1 MTIAV
6 VHSATPPGRAALLA
20 GAQEALLR
28 LEDLVIAVA
37 AGSDRVTVEEV
48 REQLG
53 PTANQLDEEGLTI
66 GIGRSHLSDPSD
78 AVVQVAQEDDARLL
92 VLGPRR
98 RTPVGKLIMGSLAQ
112 RILLEATCPVL
123 AVKACPGHIAP
134 ARPKSR
140 ASSAAGSEKGPPHS
154 GGGPSHSWRLRWVTR
169 IHGRGSGG
177 LPPSAAPCPVTVV
190 FP

>member
-37 AGSDRVTVEEV
+37 AGSGPVTVEEV

-66 GIGRSHLSDPSD
+66 GIGHSQLSDPSD
-78 AVVQVAQEDDARLL
+78 AVVQIAQENDARLL
-92 VLGPRR
+92 VLGLKR

-123 AVKACPGHIAP
+123 AVKA
-134 ARPKSR
+134 
-140 ASSAAGSEKGPPHS
+140 
-154 GGGPSHSWRLRWVTR
+154 
-169 IHGRGSGG
+169 
-177 LPPSAAPCPVTVV
+177 
-190 FP
+190 